1 MSGVFRPAATTLCG
15 INLHDFVKDLKIKKM
30 FTSKQAIVIE
40 NLYIYF
46 EDLKV
51 YKVIIA
57 VHPSMMKKAKKLGF
71 SEPYTTVFLDDV
83 KIKLDEIDVST
94 GKYICIYNLNTQDC
108 AIYHGEESEEEQ
120 RRKIKKRPTYNF

>member
-1 MSGVFRPAATTLCG
+1 MSGV
-15 INLHDFVKDLKIKKM
+15 NLHDFVKDLRTNKL
-30 FTSKQAIVIE
+30 FTTKQTLVIE

-57 VHPSMMKKAKKLGF
+57 IYPSMMKKAKKLGF
-71 SEPYTTVFLDDV
+71 NEQYTTVFMDDV
-83 KIKLDEIDVST
+83 KIKVDDLNVNK
-94 GKYICIYNLNTQDC
+94 GKYICIYNLSTQDC

-120 RRKIKKRPTYNF
+120 RQKIKRPTYSF